1 MSDNAFVSIKS
12 FPNRKRFL
20 HPQFVLIEQNYLH
33 SRKNEMYHV
42 ISHLL
47 YSHSTSCFN
56 ISKKIVLVVL
66 SRRIISLSTVHFL
79 FEYFKDPSKENN
91 DAKNNRVL
99 LFPKTSYFW
108 EHLSHA

>member
-1 MSDNAFVSIKS
+1 MLQHFQENS
-12 FPNRKRFL
+12 F
-20 HPQFVLIEQNYLH
+20 
-33 SRKNEMYHV
+33 S
-42 ISHLL
+42 
-47 YSHSTSCFN
+47 STVKEN
-56 ISKKIVLVVL
+56 IPE
-66 SRRIISLSTVHFL
+66 LSTVHFQ